1 MQAADLPGYDREFV
15 FVDDGSDDGSLQ
27 ELLGLRAADPTVRV
41 ISFTRNFGQMAAI
54 LAAYEALW
62 PRPDAGTSPD
72 DLPRW
77 RFAGR
82 WWSARPRYGGWT

>member
-1 MQAADLPGYDREFV
+1 MEISPTP
-15 FVDDGSDDGSLQ
+15 SD
-27 ELLGLRAADPTVRV
+27 EE
-41 ISFTRNFGQMAAI
+41 MAAI

-62 PRPDAGTSPD
+62 PRPDEATTPD
-72 DLPRW
+72 GLPRW